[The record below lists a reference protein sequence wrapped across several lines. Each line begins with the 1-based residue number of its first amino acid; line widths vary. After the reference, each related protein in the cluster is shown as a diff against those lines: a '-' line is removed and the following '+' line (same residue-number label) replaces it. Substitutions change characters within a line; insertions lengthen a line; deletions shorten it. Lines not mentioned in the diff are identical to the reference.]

1 MAPNKCRTKVLSVMV
16 TILSVAI
23 VILIRAPGAAAHV
36 VERPGSPTV
45 RSPRYLVQPGDT
57 LTKVSREL
65 NLAASALAERNGIA
79 GDRIFAGQY
88 LFTDITARPGTDT
101 DEKGY
106 IVKPGDT
113 LTSIVRRLKLN
124 QAALAARNGLVDGR
138 VFAGARLLTNVSA
151 SGSPPAPATAFIA
164 KVPATDSSVNCP
176 IDGHATFTNDW
187 GFPRAGGRWHQGT
200 DLMAARGT
208 PVVAPVGGQAERA
221 PNSLGGKAVRLRA
234 SDGTVYYFAHLESY
248 GRTGAVKAGALLGT
262 VGSSGA
268 AEGGAPHLHFEVRPT
283 GRAAVNPYPTVRT
296 SCH

>member
-1 MAPNKCRTKVLSVMV
+1 MAESNSRNKALLGVMA
-16 TILSVAI
+16 TMSLMI
-23 VILIRAPGAAAHV
+23 VISIRAPGAAAHV
-36 VERPGSPTV
+36 VERPGSTAV
-45 RSPRYLVQPGDT
+45 RSPRYLVQSGDT
-57 LTKVSREL
+57 LTKVSRKL
-65 NLAASALAERNGIA
+65 NVAAKALADRNGIS

-88 LFTDITARPGTDT
+88 LFTDITAGPGTDT

-113 LTSIVRRLKLN
+113 LTSIAGRLKLN

-164 KVPATDSSVNCP
+164 KVPATDSIVNCP

-187 GFPRAGGRWHQGT
+187 GFPRAGARWHQGT

-234 SDGTVYYFAHLESY
+234 SDGTVYYFAHMESY

-262 VGSSGA
+262 VGSSGG
-268 AEGGAPHLHFEVRPT
+268 AEGGAPHLHFEIRPAGGT
-283 GRAAVNPYPTVRT
+283 AVNPYPTVRA